1 MKLAMDI
8 EESDAEFY
16 RHMNESIQ
24 KLRKNTYLIFKLK
37 KLIKHF
43 IK

>member
-24 KLRKNTYLIFKLK
+24 KLRKNTQILLK
-37 KLIKHF
+37 SR
-43 IK
+43 